1 VSSPAES
8 PRSSARAESPRAAAP
23 GATPTLAVVGALIRK
38 DLRLELRT
46 RESLPAMLLFSIS
59 TFVLFHFGLDARSL
73 EGDLAAG
80 VWWVTLLFAAV
91 LAINRL
97 FVAEREQGGFDAFL
111 LAPVDRTALFLAKA
125 SVLFCYLVALE
136 LLAVPAFVVLLLEP
150 SPWAG
155 LPELAG
161 MLLLADVGIAV
172 VGTLVGALA
181 VQTRARDLI
190 VPLLALPLMIP
201 IVIAAARGTAP
212 LWLEAGAEAVPG
224 RWPAILAL
232 YDLVFG
238 LLAYAI
244 FDFLLEE

>member
-1 VSSPAES
+1 MSG
-8 PRSSARAESPRAAAP
+8 AP
-23 GATPTLAVVGALIRK
+23 TRAVVAALIRK

-46 RESLPAMLLFSIS
+46 RESVPAMLLFSVS
-59 TFVLFHFGLDARSL
+59 TFVLFHFGLDRRSL
-73 EGDLAAG
+73 EGELAAG
-80 VWWVTLLFAAV
+80 VLWVTLLFASV

-97 FVAEREQGGFDAFL
+97 FVAEREEGGFDAFL

-125 SVLFCYLVALE
+125 TVLFSFLCVLE
-136 LLAVPAFVVLLLEP
+136 LAAVPAFAVLLLDP
-150 SPWAG
+150 SPVPG
-155 LPELAG
+155 LPELVIV
-161 MLLLADVGIAV
+161 LALANAGIAV

-190 VPLLALPLMIP
+190 APLLALPLMIP

-212 LWLEAGAEAVPG
+212 LWLQAGAEAVPG
-224 RWPAILAL
+224 RWLAVLGL